1 MSQVLGSQ
9 LCRGEI
15 QSAED
20 QVTFSFL
27 FFFGC
32 ICGILKVPGKG
43 SNLHHSSDPSHCSD
57 NAGCLTSRATR
68 EFSSEG
74 FWFHKGLSERAR
86 IRTESSKMQPVFFLR
101 PFIAWKYDS
110 TIFFNP
116 ARTGLW
122 VWCGWRCIKAF
133 WPSGHLAWTQFTHL

>member
-1 MSQVLGSQ
+1 MVMSQVLGSQ

-57 NAGCLTSRATR
+57 NAGSLTHSTTR
-68 EFSSEG
+68 ERLCTPIFKKPT
-74 FWFHKGLSERAR
+74 KGYMSWLMFTTQS
-86 IRTESSKMQPVFFLR
+86 
-101 PFIAWKYDS
+101 FIS
-110 TIFFNP
+110 IF
-116 ARTGLW
+116 
-122 VWCGWRCIKAF
+122 
-133 WPSGHLAWTQFTHL
+133 